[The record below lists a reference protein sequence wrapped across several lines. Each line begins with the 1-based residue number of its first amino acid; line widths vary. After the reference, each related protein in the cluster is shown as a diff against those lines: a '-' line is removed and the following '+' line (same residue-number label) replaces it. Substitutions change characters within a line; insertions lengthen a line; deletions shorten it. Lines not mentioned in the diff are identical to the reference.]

1 MSRLLRMIFL
11 FAAIGLIW
19 GLGVDGQKRDY
30 GPAVSS
36 YLLGLDEDFKE
47 LDFQLRHGEI
57 SRSDYTRARQRLLI
71 LRRAIERRASE
82 RAEDLVPELEVVT
95 ADEFG
100 TLGSGVKLD
109 ADGLQVGSLV
119 GERWKLVSIE
129 SGRPRFFVFERLRRP
144 ETRGGD
150 EALNKTVDPRT
161 VIETITVEDR
171 AAPPTPP
178 TPAPSSA
185 SEANLPAPP
194 PEPQQAPREMRLDG
208 PRILRFYL
216 PAYSKEALAKG
227 VEGELVVSALFR
239 HDGKIKEVV
248 VNQGLGYGLDERA
261 LDAVRRTEFEPAR
274 RDERPIDIRAEI
286 VFNFSLMKVTVRVR
300 NVDESTDTKRSLR

>member
-1 MSRLLRMIFL
+1 
-11 FAAIGLIW
+11 
-19 GLGVDGQKRDY
+19 
-30 GPAVSS
+30 
-36 YLLGLDEDFKE
+36 
-47 LDFQLRHGEI
+47 
-57 SRSDYTRARQRLLI
+57 
-71 LRRAIERRASE
+71 
-82 RAEDLVPELEVVT
+82 
-95 ADEFG
+95 
-100 TLGSGVKLD
+100 
-109 ADGLQVGSLV
+109 
-119 GERWKLVSIE
+119 
-129 SGRPRFFVFERLRRP
+129 LRRP
-144 ETRGGD
+144 ETRGSD

-171 AAPPTPP
+171 AASPPPP
-178 TPAPSSA
+178 PPSSA
-185 SEANLPAPP
+185 TEANLSAPP
-194 PEPQQAPREMRLDG
+194 PEPQQVPRELRLDG

-227 VEGELVVSALFR
+227 IEGEVVVSALFR
-239 HDGKIKEVV
+239 HDGKIKDVV